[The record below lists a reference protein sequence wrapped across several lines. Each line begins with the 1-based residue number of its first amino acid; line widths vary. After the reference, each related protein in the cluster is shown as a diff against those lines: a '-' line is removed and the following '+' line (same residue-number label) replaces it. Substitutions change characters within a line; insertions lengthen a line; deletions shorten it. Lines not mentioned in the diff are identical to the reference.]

1 VNLIL
6 NILLQTVLGKFIDV
20 FVGYPGS
27 CHDAYVWSNSPLYQ
41 KLSENSEILIPKNFG
56 DSAYPLTDYL
66 IKPYRNNC
74 LMQPKQKH
82 FNTVLSSTRVIIEQ
96 TFGYLK
102 GRFRRWKGI
111 ESLDYTLVSHTAVT
125 AAVLHNICKN
135 SGNQNTI

>member
-1 VNLIL
+1 
-6 NILLQTVLGKFIDV
+6 V
-20 FVGYPGS
+20 FVGYHGS

-41 KLSENSEILIPKNFG
+41 KLSENSENLIPKNHYILG

-66 IKPYRNNC
+66 LKPYRNNC

-102 GRFRRWKGI
+102 GRFRRLQGI
-111 ESLDYTLVSHTAVT
+111 ESLDYALVSHTAVA
-125 AAVLHNICKN
+125 AAVLHNIFKA
-135 SGNQNTI
+135 SGNQKTKFDKL